1 MSLLLAQLF
10 DILKIINLYEGDEYM
25 TNKLKKKLLSI
36 IITLNIFFFSQLVCL
51 PPALYN
57 TENKITTDYFVQTE
71 TYPVSPTSDS
81 PDKSNT

>member
-25 TNKLKKKLLSI
+25 TNKLKKKLLFI
-36 IITLNIFFFSQLVCL
+36 AITLNILCFSQLVSL

-57 TENKITTDYFVQTE
+57 TESKITTEYFVQTE
-71 TYPVSPTSDS
+71 TNQVSTTSDS